1 MPRHMQQVTKVFRRC
16 VFGGTFQKKKNIF
29 VRIVFSEK
37 DSLAEHNC
45 L

>member
-16 VFGGTFQKKKNIF
+16 VFGGTFQKKNIF